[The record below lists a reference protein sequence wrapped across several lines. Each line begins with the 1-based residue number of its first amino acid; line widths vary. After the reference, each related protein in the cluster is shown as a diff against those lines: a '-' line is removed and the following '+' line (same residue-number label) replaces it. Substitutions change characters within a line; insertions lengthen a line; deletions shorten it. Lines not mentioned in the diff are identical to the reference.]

1 MQPIKTW
8 YRLALN
14 AFIEK
19 RLISSKNVCAI
30 QVLGT
35 HLVIALAIVDLSSNS
50 ANLQLNWCHSLK
62 NVI

>member
-19 RLISSKNVCAI
+19 RLISSKKCVI
-30 QVLGT
+30 QVPGT

-50 ANLQLNWCHSLK
+50 ANFQLNWCHSLK